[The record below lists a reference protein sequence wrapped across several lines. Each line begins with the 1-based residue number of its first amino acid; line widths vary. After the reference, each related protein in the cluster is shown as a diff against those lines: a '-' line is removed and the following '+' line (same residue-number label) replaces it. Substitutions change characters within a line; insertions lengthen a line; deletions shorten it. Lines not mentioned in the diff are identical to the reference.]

1 MKTVFNKERLIS
13 ISFLAIPLCFLMTAL
28 VYNFSAGTIHLLGV
42 DPEYAYLFN
51 GIILAHLHPDAYHIL
66 HPGTPVQVLIAIVS
80 RVVHLFRP
88 GLPLWEDVMAHPEV
102 YIKATIIAG
111 NIINTVFLYLV
122 GRLVYRNSKNIL
134 VSLAL
139 QATPFAFLMTLELS
153 RRMMPEMIMLSL
165 ASCWIIILVRL
176 IYQNPSLINYKK
188 YSLIFG
194 VLLGLSMATKITF
207 LPYFLLVVIIL
218 PDWKLRLR
226 FTITAVLS
234 FFVFA
239 FPVLF
244 DFPRYIHWLT
254 ANFIH
259 TGNYGTGDP
268 GIING
273 AVFLE
278 SLKTIIKSSLQLL
291 IPAFILLLLALYH
304 LMKNRKSIAIRIGFG
319 LVALLFFQIV
329 LIAKQYAFYY
339 LTPSLLLCVFTGFMV
354 YYLLGM
360 FENGLIRKL
369 AGGIFIGFII
379 ILFILVLP
387 KMGRQL
393 NELRTL
399 KSVHSNASETLQPFL
414 SGSPKIICP
423 NYYRS
428 SADEYGLF
436 FGLHESGRHSNDIAE
451 VYRKKYPE
459 TIMYLPWMN
468 TFFDANKAVTPSEFL
483 KPDMDYTLYIGDFSE
498 EQLEGIRTALNS
510 DSIKY
515 ILDFRP
521 LFVYDETK
529 EAVYTFRATPVDGV
543 TGSTRMSYSQ

>member
-1 MKTVFNKERLIS
+1 MKNVFNNKRLIS
-13 ISFLAIPLCFLMTAL
+13 PAFLVIPLCFLITAL

-88 GLPLWEDVMAHPEV
+88 GLSLWEDVMAHPEI
-102 YIKATIIAG
+102 YIKATIITG
-111 NIINTVFLYLV
+111 NIINSIFLYLV
-122 GRLVYRNSKNIL
+122 GRLVYRYSKNIL
-134 VSLAL
+134 VSLSL

-165 ASCWIIILVRL
+165 VSCWIIILVRL
-176 IYQNPSLINYKK
+176 IYENPSLINYKK
-188 YSLIFG
+188 CSLIFG
-194 VLLGLSMATKITF
+194 VLLGLSLATKITF
-207 LPYFLLVVIIL
+207 LPYFLLVIIVL

-226 FTITAVLS
+226 FTVIAILS

-273 AVFLE
+273 PVFLE
-278 SLKTIIKSSLQLL
+278 SLKIIIKSSLQLL

-304 LMKNRKSIAIRIGFG
+304 IINNRKSIALRVGFG
-319 LVALLFFQIV
+319 LVALLYFQVV

-360 FENGLIRKL
+360 FENKLIKKL
-369 AGGIFIGFII
+369 AGGLFIGFVVV
-379 ILFILVLP
+379 LFILVLP
-387 KMGRQL
+387 KMAGQL
-393 NELRTL
+393 SELKTL
-399 KSVHSNASETLQPFL
+399 KSMHSNASETLRPFL

-436 FGLHESGRHSNDIAE
+436 FGLHESGRHSEDIAE
-451 VYRKKYPE
+451 VFRTKYPG
-459 TIMYLPWMN
+459 TIVYLPWMN
-468 TFFDANKAVTPSEFL
+468 TFFDANKAVAPSEFL
-483 KPDMDYTLYIGDFSE
+483 KPDMDYTLYMGDFSE
-498 EQLEGIRTALNS
+498 EQLDGIRSALNS
-510 DSIKY
+510 DSVKY

-521 LFVYDETK
+521 LFIQEETR
-529 EAVYTFRATPVDGV
+529 EAVYSLRATPVDGV
-543 TGSTRMSYSQ
+543 TGSTRMSYSE